1 MFHEEK
7 YEMMVE
13 YGVPTDLF
21 EWVLCKNNNSKAK
34 FSASEWTHLTKRAP
48 KIHEKLTRFEQWIKK
63 NYMLNDKIMMIA
75 TQSKKFF
82 KAFIEEICFVFLNKW
97 TKFHCILYY
106 ED

>member
-34 FSASEWTHLTKRAP
+34 FSASEWTHFDGLSP
-48 KIHEKLTRFEQWIKK
+48 HVHDKLTRFDQWIKT
-63 NYMLNDKIMMIA
+63 NPMLN
-75 TQSKKFF
+75 
-82 KAFIEEICFVFLNKW
+82 N
-97 TKFHCILYY
+97 
-106 ED
+106 